1 MKKQLNKRVLPTAAA
16 AAAKR
21 QAGSYKSCYF
31 DRGLVPLLR
40 ALFVLPD
47 GAKDEY
53 NPYAFDF
60 VPAAAAELRA
70 DAPRLALLTDLGRL
84 VPDPRSAQQWDSDER
99 VHEVLA
105 NLVHRIGSEL
115 GVAPEAEEVAPA
127 LPPPPGK
134 RMTRQCR
141 CGSSLVVNTYVDFS
155 GKGGC
160 EWTKPRPDM
169 IRAALDDLG
178 LADTPRAALMV
189 GHDHRDR
196 QMAQPAGVR
205 YIHAGHLRAGCLDRI
220 VEPDEEYEPRAPQTF
235 NPPGKFGTATHG
247 VNPDGRAD
255 LAGRDYMEAKAD
267 MPAMGAS
274 SAQAG
279 RGIVAA

>member
-1 MKKQLNKRVLPTAAA
+1 MKKQLNKRVLHAAA
-16 AAAKR
+16 APPSAKR
-21 QAGSYKSCYF
+21 GATNRATSTAASS
-31 DRGLVPLLR
+31 PSSALL
-40 ALFVLPD
+40 VLPD

-53 NPYAFDF
+53 HPYAFDF

-99 VHEVLA
+99 VHEVLT

-115 GVAPEAEEVAPA
+115 GLPLPEEVAPA

-134 RMTRQCR
+134 RMTRQCC
-141 CGSSLVVNTYVDFS
+141 CGASLVVNTYVDFS
-155 GKGGC
+155 GAGGC
-160 EWTKPRPDM
+160 EWTGAARRGPRC
-169 IRAALDDLG
+169 ADDLG

-189 GHDHRDR
+189 GDRD
-196 QMAQPAGVR
+196 QMAQRAGVR
-205 YIHAGHLRAGCLDRI
+205 YIHAANLRGHSTGSS
-220 VEPDEEYEPRAPQTF
+220 
-235 NPPGKFGTATHG
+235 NPARSTSESAADVQPARQVWHG
-247 VNPDGRAD
+247 VHASTPTAAD